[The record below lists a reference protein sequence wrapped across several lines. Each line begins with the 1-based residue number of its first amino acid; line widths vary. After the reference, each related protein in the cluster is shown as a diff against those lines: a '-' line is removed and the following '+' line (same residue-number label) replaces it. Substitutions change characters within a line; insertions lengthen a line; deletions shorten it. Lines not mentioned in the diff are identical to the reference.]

1 MSVSR
6 RIDEHLVTEIL
17 SFDDNLCFPRNSC
30 LNTSSCIISRLK
42 DRTFPGECK
51 TFPSL
56 LILYTA
62 MANPNAKGIKRL
74 INACFFSVAGFK
86 ATWTHEEAFRQE
98 VILFVVTTPLA
109 IWLGETNIEKLLLIG
124 SMVLVMLVEL
134 LNSAV
139 EAVVDRVGLEHHEL
153 SGRAKDIGSAAVMM
167 SLVWAAI
174 TWALI
179 LL

>member
-1 MSVSR
+1 
-6 RIDEHLVTEIL
+6 
-17 SFDDNLCFPRNSC
+17 
-30 LNTSSCIISRLK
+30 
-42 DRTFPGECK
+42 
-51 TFPSL
+51 
-56 LILYTA
+56 
-62 MANPNAKGIKRL
+62 MANQNAKGLKRL
-74 INACFFSVAGFK
+74 INACFFSAAGFK
-86 ATWTHEEAFRQE
+86 ATWEHEEAFRQE
-98 VILFVVTTPLA
+98 VILFVVTTPIA
-109 IWLGETNIEKLLLIG
+109 IWLGETTVEKLLMIG

>member
-1 MSVSR
+1 
-6 RIDEHLVTEIL
+6 
-17 SFDDNLCFPRNSC
+17 
-30 LNTSSCIISRLK
+30 
-42 DRTFPGECK
+42 
-51 TFPSL
+51 
-56 LILYTA
+56 
-62 MANPNAKGIKRL
+62 MANQNAKGFKRL
-74 INACFFSVAGFK
+74 INACIFSVAGFK

-139 EAVVDRVGLEHHEL
+139 EAVVDRVGFEHHEL

-167 SLVWAAI
+167 SLAWAAV

>member
-1 MSVSR
+1 MTG
-6 RIDEHLVTEIL
+6 LL
-17 SFDDNLCFPRNSC
+17 SFDDSLCFVCNSC
-30 LNTSSCIISRLK
+30 LNTPSCIISRAK
-42 DRTFPGECK
+42 DK
-51 TFPSL
+51 TFPNRCKTISFHFQF
-56 LILYTA
+56 LYTV
-62 MANPNAKGIKRL
+62 MANPNAKGVKRL

-109 IWLGETNIEKLLLIG
+109 IWLGQTNIEKLLLIG
-124 SMVLVMLVEL
+124 SIVLVMLVEL

-167 SLVWAAI
+167 SLVWAAV